1 MTIRIKTIYFIQKYD
16 ILIIVRPYIIEQK
29 GAEVMFY
36 GIYFVVSLLLFIWVL
51 MDARARGITPK
62 VAFVHGL
69 LAGLVHVYIIVYIL
83 WAVRRKRERPEG
95 GFRAVWSRPVLP
107 LLALGLFAAG
117 CVIQNV
123 WFYTHLLLPT
133 QAHIQR
139 MEDSDPEVSLIDT
152 AIIES
157 DQWYKGTDA
166 FLLDLDSAYK
176 TFGMYPPSGT
186 AADCIAF
193 ADADGKA
200 AVLLF
205 EPGDPYE
212 VKQRCTNLAAAHFAH
227 NNRAPWH
234 FFPESGW
241 ESFVWNSDDMLS
253 GTRVDIW
260 FRDGQM
266 FALVSRSETG
276 DADKE
281 QQEWRERIRSAVR
294 SD

>member
-29 GAEVMFY
+29 GAEVVFY

-95 GFRAVWSRPVLP
+95 GFRAVWSLPVLP
-107 LLALGLFAAG
+107 LLVFGLFAAG
-117 CVIQNV
+117 CAIQCV
-123 WFYTHLLLPT
+123 WFYTNLLLPT
-133 QAHIQR
+133 QADIQR
-139 MEDSDPEVSLIDT
+139 MAESDSSVSLID
-152 AIIES
+152 ISVIQS
-157 DQWYKGTDA
+157 DQWYNGTDA

-176 TFGMYPPSGT
+176 TLGMNPPAG
-186 AADCIAF
+186 AEADCIAF
-193 ADADGKA
+193 SDADGKA

-205 EPGDPYE
+205 EPGDPYT
-212 VKQRCTNLAAAHFAH
+212 VKNAFTNWSAG
-227 NNRAPWH
+227 RATGERYTPWH
-234 FFPESGW
+234 FFPDSGW
-241 ESFVWNSDDMLS
+241 NSFYWNNNII
-253 GTRVDIW
+253 GTRVDTW

-266 FALVSRSETG
+266 FVLLSYTELGNVDQEQ
-276 DADKE
+276 KE
-281 QQEWRERIRSAVR
+281 WTERIRR
-294 SD
+294 SLEGS